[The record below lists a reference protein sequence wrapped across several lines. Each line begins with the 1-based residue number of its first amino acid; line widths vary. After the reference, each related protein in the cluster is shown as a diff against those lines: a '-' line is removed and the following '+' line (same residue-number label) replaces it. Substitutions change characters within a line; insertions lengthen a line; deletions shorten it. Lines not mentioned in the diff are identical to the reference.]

1 MELEMISIVLIL
13 IGIALLVA
21 EIFIPSF
28 GVSGGLGIVAI
39 VAGIILTADSIN
51 QGIIMFLVILVI
63 VLILMFVAYKFM
75 STKKS
80 PLVLDEILKEDEGDK
95 ELAFF
100 LNRVGIALTILR
112 PSGKADFDGVRLDV
126 MSEGDFIKKGQK
138 VVVTRTEG
146 KKIFVREVVL
156 EGENHE

>member
-1 MELEMISIVLIL
+1 MELEMISIILII

-39 VAGIILTADSIN
+39 IAGIILTADTVN

-63 VLILMFVAYKFM
+63 VLVLMYGAYKIV
-75 STKKS
+75 SSKKS
-80 PLVLDEILKEDEGDK
+80 PLVLDDIVKEDEANK
-95 ELAFF
+95 ELSFF

-112 PSGKADFDGVRLDV
+112 PAGKADFDGVRLDV
-126 MSEGDFIKKGQK
+126 MTEGDFIKKGHK

-156 EGENHE
+156 EGEKYE